1 MNNLTISIFANK
13 IFFEILKEMKLF
25 SKFKIKHYE
34 DLDLCI
40 KDAEKENQLVV
51 FFNNS
56 YNQMKVNN
64 FPSILINNSSKI
76 RNKLHGVL
84 QEQLKMPFKISDFE
98 IIFSKISW
106 NFHLRDIS
114 IPNSK
119 IFSISNNPSNA

>member
-64 FPSILINNSSKI
+64 FPSILINNLSKQK
-76 RNKLHGVL
+76 NKLYGIL
-84 QEQLKMPFKISDFE
+84 QEELKMPFKIVDFE
-98 IIFSKISW
+98 KKLFYLWPKMNLKKI
-106 NFHLRDIS
+106 L
-114 IPNSK
+114 
-119 IFSISNNPSNA
+119 